1 MAEIGE
7 YLGCYTGLSGRTRR
21 KSQGQRQYVRN
32 FKFLH
37 CIQISGNKMSIE
49 VDLPQEIEL
58 TIKAKRELGT
68 LVRKR
73 IERDIVKDIKNDIFL
88 SRIFDDLLKDSE
100 LTEADVNKID
110 HKMKKEMMEK
120 LGWR

>member
-1 MAEIGE
+1 
-7 YLGCYTGLSGRTRR
+7 
-21 KSQGQRQYVRN
+21 
-32 FKFLH
+32 
-37 CIQISGNKMSIE
+37 MSIE
-49 VDLPQEIEL
+49 VELPQEIEL

-73 IERDIVKDIKNDIFL
+73 IERDIAKDIKNDLFI
-88 SRIFDDLLKDSE
+88 SKIFDDLLKDSE

>member
-1 MAEIGE
+1 
-7 YLGCYTGLSGRTRR
+7 
-21 KSQGQRQYVRN
+21 
-32 FKFLH
+32 
-37 CIQISGNKMSIE
+37 MSIE
-49 VDLPQEIEL
+49 VELPQEIEL

-73 IERDIVKDIKNDIFL
+73 IERDIVKDIKNDIFI

-100 LTEADVNKID
+100 LTEADVNEID
-110 HKMKKEMMEK
+110 HKMKREMMEK